1 MRSILIGHSGEH
13 NIGDSHPLFFRPAA
27 SDRAHLECVPEGWRA
42 VGPLGTRDVC
52 LEWISVNWTDMRPLS
67 ARAALSA

>member
-1 MRSILIGHSGEH
+1 M
-13 NIGDSHPLFFRPAA
+13 
-27 SDRAHLECVPEGWRA
+27 PEGWRA
-42 VGPLGTRDVC
+42 VGQPGTRDVC